1 MVLLLGL
8 DLQFSSGS
16 VERRPTMIE
25 RWTLTDTCHTLAR
38 VRSALIWDCR
48 EQVTAT
54 QHAAIFYRVRQR
66 VPVQS
71 RIGGA
76 AASQHHQ
83 AELAVGVLGGQR

>member
-1 MVLLLGL
+1 
-8 DLQFSSGS
+8 
-16 VERRPTMIE
+16 MIE
-25 RWTLTDTCHTLAR
+25 RWTLTDTLRTLAR

-66 VPVQS
+66 VLVQS

-76 AASQHHQ
+76 AASS
-83 AELAVGVLGGQR
+83 AREVYLAVGVLGRQR